1 MRIKATFT
9 LFKRTIPSG
18 RQVYYYQCYD
28 EKGKRQ
34 FAKSTGRSLK
44 TEANEYCLILFK
56 NGLLIPEQK
65 KPTFAEFSAGWW
77 DYETCQYL
85 KWRKL
90 HEPITDSTLIIYQAN
105 FRNHIKDYFAKYK
118 LDEITSA
125 VIETWLVYMS
135 EKGSMR
141 IETKRHRKN
150 KFAVSDNKEIAVK
163 PKKLLKAKTINL
175 ALFTLKI
182 MLGEA
187 VKRKLLKVNPC
198 LEVKELT
205 EEESVRVILNAD
217 EFKRLFPVDWS
228 TVWEN
233 ETVYKAN
240 LLAACAG
247 LRIGELRGLRGDM
260 VFDTYIH
267 VKGQYLGKSYVDHTK
282 TKDDRS
288 IPISPVMRKM
298 LDDLLLKNDADY
310 VFSDDGGK
318 TPITNNMLNDGLT
331 KALINIGI
339 SYEEKLKR
347 NLSFHAWRHFL
358 NTLLLTSNVGLSKV
372 QKVTGHK
379 TLKMTEHYTHFD
391 TTQFTEVVA
400 IQNNLLSFNKP
411 ETKLIQANI
420 IQADEVQAEAVK
432 SKRKK
437 KA

>member
-1 MRIKATFT
+1 MRLYK
-9 LFKRTIPSG
+9 
-18 RQVYYYQCYD
+18 D
-28 EKGKRQ
+28 
-34 FAKSTGRSLK
+34 
-44 TEANEYCLILFK
+44 
-56 NGLLIPEQK
+56 GLLIPEQK
-65 KPTFAEFSAGWW
+65 KPTFAEFSDGWW

-118 LDEITSA
+118 LDEITPA

-135 EKGSMR
+135 EKSSMR
-141 IETKRHRKN
+141 IETKKRKKK
-150 KFAVSDNKEIAVK
+150 KFVSSENKEIAIA

-205 EEESVRVILNAD
+205 EETSVRVILNAD

-228 TVWEN
+228 TVWESDI
-233 ETVYKAN
+233 VYKAN

-267 VKGQYLGKSYVDHTK
+267 VKGQYLGKKYVDHTK

-288 IPISPVMRKM
+288 IPISPVMRNL
-298 LDDLLLKNDADY
+298 LDDLLLKNGGGY
-310 VFSDDGGK
+310 VFSDDGGN
-318 TPITNNMLNDGLT
+318 TPVTNNMLNDGLT
-331 KALINIGI
+331 RALINIGI

-379 TLKMTEHYTHFD
+379 SLKMTDHYTHFD
-391 TTQFTEVVA
+391 TTQFTEVVEV
-400 IQNNLLSFNKP
+400 QNNLLTFNPVENQNTKAKIKKP
-411 ETKLIQANI
+411 
-420 IQADEVQAEAVK
+420 
-432 SKRKK
+432 RKK
-437 KA
+437 TIA

>member
-28 EKGKRQ
+28 QIGKRQ
-34 FAKSTGRSLK
+34 FAKSTGKTLK
-44 TEANEYCLILFK
+44 TEANEYCLLLFK

-65 KPTFAEFSAGWW
+65 KPTFAEFSDGWW
-77 DYETCQYL
+77 NYETCQYL

-90 HEPITDSTLIIYQAN
+90 HEPITDSTLIIYQSN
-105 FRNHIKDYFAKYK
+105 FKNHIKDYFAKYK
-118 LDEITSA
+118 LDEITPA

-135 EKGSMR
+135 EKSSIRVGAKRRRKKKFGSS
-141 IETKRHRKN
+141 E
-150 KFAVSDNKEIAVK
+150 NKEIAVK
-163 PKKLLKAKTINL
+163 PEKLLKAKTINL

-205 EEESVRVILNAD
+205 EENSVRVILNAD

-228 TVWEN
+228 AVWEN
-233 ETVYKAN
+233 EIVYKAN

-247 LRIGELRGLRGDM
+247 LRIGELRGLRCDM

-267 VKGQYLGKSYVDHTK
+267 VNGQYLGKKYVDHTK

-288 IPISPVMRKM
+288 IPISPVMWNM
-298 LDDLLLKNDADY
+298 LDNLLVKNGNGY

-318 TPITNNMLNDGLT
+318 TPISNNWLNDGLT

-379 TLKMTEHYTHFD
+379 SLKMTDHYTHFD
-391 TTQFTEVVA
+391 TTQFTEVVEV
-400 IQNNLLSFNKP
+400 QNNLLTFNPVENQNTKAKIKKP
-411 ETKLIQANI
+411 
-420 IQADEVQAEAVK
+420 
-432 SKRKK
+432 RKK
-437 KA
+437 TIA